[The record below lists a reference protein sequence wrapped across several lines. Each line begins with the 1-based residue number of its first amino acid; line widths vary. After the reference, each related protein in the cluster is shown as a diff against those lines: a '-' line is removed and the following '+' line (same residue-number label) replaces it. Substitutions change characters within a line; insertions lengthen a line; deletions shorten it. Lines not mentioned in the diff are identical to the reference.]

1 MTKKTTPNPELAFL
15 LEQQHILD
23 RKINRLQ
30 GGFESAPGV
39 NEAKGLT
46 ALLQAEN
53 QARDLLTNLIK
64 RYVDQKPLSLEAII
78 LEQIEENQRAAN
90 RTQRRWQRGKPS
102 PQEFWDAEIRRTFLK
117 DLLQHYHDYQ
127 DGRSIYTVT
136 DDAQA
141 GLRKEAKFTLPWY
154 PDVEAA
160 PATQPQHP
168 RRKHSE
174 TLKSTIT
181 KALDSRGYDDHHL
194 TVVAESDGFV
204 LVTGYAHSTTGREDI
219 IQTILNVEGVREVL
233 ACILV
238 NAPEHCL
245 VCKAQRLHLPAS

>member
-1 MTKKTTPNPELAFL
+1 MNATYTPGQNLAFL
-15 LEQQHILD
+15 LEQRHIVD
-23 RKINRLQ
+23 RKIARLRA
-30 GGFESAPGV
+30 GIESAPDML
-39 NEAKGLT
+39 EAEGLT
-46 ALLQAEN
+46 SLLRAATLGHE
-53 QARDLLTNLIK
+53 LLTNLMK
-64 RYVDQKPLSLEAII
+64 QCVDQQPLTLESII
-78 LEQIEENQRAAN
+78 RAEVEALKRNHRPESWRRGRLTSDEYWDAEIKETFLHDLLQRYRACQEGRPLHASTNGQHTLRRAAN
-90 RTQRRWQRGKPS
+90 R
-102 PQEFWDAEIRRTFLK
+102 FA
-117 DLLQHYHDYQ
+117 H
-127 DGRSIYTVT
+127 
-136 DDAQA
+136 
-141 GLRKEAKFTLPWY
+141 PWY
-154 PDVEAA
+154 PVGST

-168 RRKHSE
+168 RREHSE

-204 LVTGYAHSTTGREDI
+204 LVTGYAHSTTAREDI